1 MGKVQE
7 EAADYHP
14 NCFNFQ
20 NHNLS
25 LGITYLTKMVGAN
38 PRVVRWFPRW
48 ITDPDN
54 FLPPLKLFRILREQK
69 LRDTHFTFWGPIEAS
84 CKVKIS
90 LALNKVIGKD

>member
-14 NCFNFQ
+14 NSFNCQ
-20 NHNLS
+20 NLS
-25 LGITYLTKMVGAN
+25 LEITYLTKMVLAN
-38 PRVVRWFPRW
+38 PRIVRWFPRW
-48 ITDPDN
+48 ITYPDN

-90 LALNKVIGKD
+90 LA